1 MTAVEELLRSAEKL
15 PPLPETAVKLGEVA
29 QDRYATTEE
38 IEAVIKYDQV
48 VTASVLRVANSSFYA
63 TARPVGRLREAVLRL
78 GSTMLFR
85 IAMSRALRAI
95 VSTDI
100 RGYGIAAG
108 EFWRHSVATGIG
120 AQTIQQ
126 RISGE
131 TDATTFTVGLL
142 HDVGKVVMSQHL
154 AERYDELFTHAGL
167 PSMPFFKIE
176 QEEFGFDHAEVGS
189 ALAEHWR
196 LPAEIAVAI
205 REHHSPRAETPPLVD
220 IVHVGDVLSLWMGTG
235 IGTRGIQ
242 LSASGDAL
250 DRCGLSSEELESCA
264 CEAFLELKRVEGI
277 FEA

>member
-1 MTAVEELLRSAEKL
+1 MTAVEELLRSAQKL

-29 QDRYATTEE
+29 QDRYATTEDLE
-38 IEAVIKYDQV
+38 EVIKYDQV
-48 VTASVLRVANSSFYA
+48 VTASVLRVANSSLYA
-63 TARPVGRLREAVLRL
+63 TARPVGSLKEAVLRL

-85 IAMSRALRAI
+85 IAMSGTLRTI

-108 EFWRHSVATGIG
+108 EFWRHSVATGIS
-120 AQTIQQ
+120 AQTIQR

-131 TDATTFTVGLL
+131 TNAGTFTVGLL

-154 AERYDELFTHAGL
+154 AERYDELFTHVGL
-167 PSMPFFKIE
+167 PSMPFFRIE
-176 QEEFGFDHAEVGS
+176 REEFGFDHAEVGA

-196 LPAEIAVAI
+196 LPADIAVTI
-205 REHHSPRAETPPLVD
+205 RAHHSPSAEAPPLVD
-220 IVHVGDVLSLWMGTG
+220 IVHLADVLSLWIGTG

-250 DRCGLSSEELESCA
+250 DRCGLSGDELESCA
-264 CEAFLELKRVEGI
+264 CEAFIGLKQVEGI